1 MASGTASGSK
11 TKALES
17 SVGGMD
23 GLFFWLQGM
32 NNTPQMMARDTVR
45 TQNLVVLL
53 MNFGLWTQIY
63 PNF

>member
-1 MASGTASGSK
+1 M
-11 TKALES
+11 TKLLES
-17 SVGGMD
+17 SVD
-23 GLFFWLQGM
+23 GTTGSFFLQQVR
-32 NNTPQMMARDTVR
+32 NNTPQMMVRDTVR